1 MLRRS
6 SLKGVDQELLQKAVI
21 ACLTNEDGRAR
32 GTIAGIYGKLSYEQI
47 KPLLP
52 AIHKAVAVPAPSGI
66 MFADGIRVA
75 GLELLAKHKI
85 REGIPLCLDVMQIQ
99 NWGKA
104 RRIPRC
110 LKALESYGAA
120 AKPLLPQLRQLEK
133 DLVKH
138 REAKKLVTHTERV
151 QAIIKNLET
160 TTERL
165 KLRSIQ

>member
-1 MLRRS
+1 
-6 SLKGVDQELLQKAVI
+6 
-21 ACLTNEDGRAR
+21 
-32 GTIAGIYGKLSYEQI
+32 
-47 KPLLP
+47 
-52 AIHKAVAVPAPSGI
+52 

-120 AKPLLPQLRQLEK
+120 AKPLLPQLRQLKK